1 MGPEATIPPK
11 LPLGRSLRARERA
24 RLAVEIVVAYLRA
37 RRELR
42 RAPIAP
48 VVERLRAGG
57 RAARIDP
64 AGALEEARRL
74 GWAVVKILRFLPGDT
89 RCLRRS
95 LVLMQLLERRGIPA
109 RLVIGARSGPD
120 FLAHAWVE
128 YEGQP
133 VLSTEGDSFGRLV
146 EL

>member
-1 MGPEATIPPK
+1 VGPEGGPPK
-11 LPLGRSLRARERA
+11 LPAGRRLSASERA
-24 RLAVEIVVAYLRA
+24 RLAAEVVAAYARA

-42 RAPIAP
+42 RAPIGT
-48 VVERLRAGG
+48 VVESLRGGGSAERAGG
-57 RAARIDP
+57 AD
-64 AGALEEARRL
+64 ALGEARRL

-95 LVLMQLLERRGIPA
+95 LVLMQLLERRGISA

-128 YEGQP
+128 YDGQP

>member
-1 MGPEATIPPK
+1 VGPEAAAPPK
-11 LPLGRSLRARERA
+11 LPSGRHLRAGERA
-24 RLAVEIVVAYLRA
+24 RLAVEIVAAYLRA

-57 RAARIDP
+57 PAAR
-64 AGALEEARRL
+64 AGGAAALEEARRL

-95 LVLMQLLERRGIPA
+95 LVLMQLLGRRGIPA

-128 YEGQP
+128 CEGQP